1 MGSKEV
7 SILMLLS
14 LVTSLT
20 LVYCSLAL
28 VGSSACKLST
38 NNSLLPKIIVTSK
51 TIYNENTEDTYC
63 SNSAS
68 SICDTIIVHA
78 WIYGTEPYSSTGGG
92 SAEGYEVLGGICCVH
107 YDAASIQIGY
117 YDPFTGTFYG
127 VRRLLWFDGSI
138 SQSFTGPVGRVVISS
153 TLQNFCDS
161 VEPSV
166 AATLS
171 GTCLT

>member
-1 MGSKEV
+1 MRSKEV
-7 SILMLLS
+7 SILILLY
-14 LVTSLT
+14 LLTSFT
-20 LVYCSLAL
+20 LAYCSLVAI
-28 VGSSACKLST
+28 SSSTCKLST
-38 NNSLLPKIIVTSK
+38 NNSLLLKIIADSRIV
-51 TIYNENTEDTYC
+51 YNESTEDTYC

-68 SICDTIIVHA
+68 STCDTIIVHA
-78 WIYGTEPYSSTGGG
+78 WIYGADPYSSTGGG
-92 SAEGYEVLGGICCVH
+92 SAEGYEVLGGICCVY

-117 YDPFTGTFYG
+117 YDPFTDTFYG
-127 VRRLLWFDGSI
+127 VRRLLWFDGSV
-138 SQSFTGPVGRVVISS
+138 SQSFTGPVGSIVISS